1 LKPRHRII
9 LVILLPLL
17 ALVLAACEEGDEV
30 EITPGDG
37 QEIDLDVTAPAD
49 PAIGDTVD
57 IRATVTEEGE
67 PVRAVEV
74 SFDTTVPNVG
84 VVFSPNPVSTSAAG
98 TADTRMSTTVATPSQ
113 VTVTA
118 STADGFQRLTIF
130 LDPAP

>member
-1 LKPRHRII
+1 LKSRHRTT

-17 ALVLAACEEGDEV
+17 GLLFSACEEGDPV
-30 EITPGDG
+30 EITPGTG
-37 QEIDLDVTAPAD
+37 QEIDLEVTSPAD
-49 PAIGDTVD
+49 PQIGDTVT

-74 SFDTTVPNVG
+74 TFDTTVSNIG
-84 VVFSPNPVSTSAAG
+84 VVFAPNPVSTSIAG
-98 TADTRMSTTVATPSQ
+98 TADTQMSTTVGTPSQ

>member
-1 LKPRHRII
+1 MT

-17 ALVLAACEEGDEV
+17 ALLLSACEDGDLV
-30 EITPGDG
+30 EIDPGTG
-37 QEIDLDVTAPAD
+37 QEIDLVVTAPAS
-49 PAIGDTVD
+49 PKIGDTVD

-74 SFDTTVPNVG
+74 TFDTTVANIG
-84 VVFSPNPVSTSAAG
+84 VFFAPNPVATSIAG
-98 TADTRMSTTVATPSQ
+98 TADTKMSTTVSTPSQ

-118 STADGFQRLTIF
+118 TTADGSQRLTIF